1 MSYDDYGDY
10 NGYAP
15 AAAEHYVR
23 TICVQ
28 IYFRTLYADFDY
40 VACQYLNRIN
50 SQFQLIFNVTFK
62 IVNSKLKSKYP

>member
-1 MSYDDYGDY
+1 MSYDEYGDY

-23 TICVQ
+23 TIH
-28 IYFRTLYADFDY
+28 IYFRTLYADHDF

-62 IVNSKLKSKYP
+62 IVNSKLQSKYP